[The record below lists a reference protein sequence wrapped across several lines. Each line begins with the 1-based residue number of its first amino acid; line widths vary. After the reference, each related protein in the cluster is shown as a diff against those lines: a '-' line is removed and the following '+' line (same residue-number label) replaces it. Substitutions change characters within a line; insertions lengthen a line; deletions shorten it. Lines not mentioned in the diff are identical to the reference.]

1 MNLNIIAVDAILRE
15 TNHEKISSREVTKR
29 KDETSILAIWSAV
42 REVEMEW
49 PCLEMTWQTWKMS
62 RLGRQ

>member
-1 MNLNIIAVDAILRE
+1 MDVILRE
-15 TNHEKISSREVTKR
+15 TDHEKISNREVTKR
-29 KDETSILAIWSAV
+29 KEEIFIFAIWSAG
-42 REVEMEW
+42 REVEEMEW